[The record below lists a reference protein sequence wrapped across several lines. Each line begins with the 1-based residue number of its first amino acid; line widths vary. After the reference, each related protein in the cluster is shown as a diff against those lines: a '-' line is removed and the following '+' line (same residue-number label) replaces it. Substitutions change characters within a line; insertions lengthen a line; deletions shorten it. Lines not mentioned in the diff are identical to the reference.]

1 MVYTLKPSVL
11 FFAHPRGIYLLKQKR
26 ISLKEHLYP
35 FNYWFALYE
44 FTMIYISFFIFQLS
58 TKMTR
63 WLSFTTEF
71 PRRVQPVSCIY
82 LMNYA
87 MKTNSTYFCWT
98 FPIPIPWR
106 SATASFLPIM
116 FHIGTKKCQPYTM
129 GILHILTFK
138 IWAFKLEMSNS

>member
-1 MVYTLKPSVL
+1 MLILDLWGISFHAVVVFGLGKNLLFKSVL
-11 FFAHPRGIYLLKQKR
+11 GHCVWFIYL
-26 ISLKEHLYP
+26 
-35 FNYWFALYE
+35 
-44 FTMIYISFFIFQLS
+44 FIFQLS

-71 PRRVQPVSCIY
+71 PRLVQRVSCIY

-98 FPIPIPWR
+98 FLIPIPWR
-106 SATASFLPIM
+106 SAIASFLPIM

-129 GILHILTFK
+129 GILHTLTFK

>member
-1 MVYTLKPSVL
+1 MLILDLWGISFHAVVVFGLGKNLLFKSVL
-11 FFAHPRGIYLLKQKR
+11 GHCVWFIYL
-26 ISLKEHLYP
+26 
-35 FNYWFALYE
+35 
-44 FTMIYISFFIFQLS
+44 FIFQLS

-71 PRRVQPVSCIY
+71 QRRVQRVSCIY

-98 FPIPIPWR
+98 FLIPIPWR

-116 FHIGTKKCQPYTM
+116 FHIGTKKCQPYTT
-129 GILHILTFK
+129 GILHTLTFK
-138 IWAFKLEMSNS
+138 IWAFILEMSNS